1 MRDASL
7 TLGVAMSMLLGS
19 LSVSCSSDPPLDC
32 AWLASDNCWKMTAS
46 SAASCLPDS
55 NTSGTFSAD
64 KKSCTYVGGAV
75 VTFAT
80 PLTLPLPDNPTWD
93 FTVSNDGQA
102 CLRYVENASRAITLT
117 VNGKSFSEAPMGS
130 MGLSVTCPDG
140 KRYSTDNAFNL
151 LGCGGSLL
159 GDLPGNVWSDSSTA
173 VSFGLISTSVGSDQ
187 SLSVFDCRTP

>member
-7 TLGVAMSMLLGS
+7 TLGIAMVLGS
-19 LSVSCSSDPPLDC
+19 LSVGCSSDPPLDC

-55 NTSGTFSAD
+55 TTSGTFSAD
-64 KKSCTYVGGAV
+64 KKTCTYASGPV

-80 PLTLPLPDNPTWD
+80 AVTLPLPDNPTWD
-93 FTVSNDGQA
+93 FTVSNSGQA
-102 CLRYVENASRAITLT
+102 CLHYVENASGAVTLT
-117 VNGKSFSEAPMGS
+117 VSGKTFSEAAMGS
-130 MGLSVTCPDG
+130 MGLAVTCPDG

-151 LGCGGSLL
+151 LACGGNFLS
-159 GDLPGNVWSDSSTA
+159 GLPGSSWSDSSTA
-173 VSFGLISTSVGSDQ
+173 VSFGLISTSTSSDQ